1 MVSFQYNVKGELF
14 ALTKNFTR
22 NINEISDK
30 ILENNDGGKLNL

>member
-1 MVSFQYNVKGELF
+1 MVSFQYNVKGGLF